1 MQYNLDMWKDQYNQL
16 MLDTTADEDMFS
28 YLQDIRY
35 DEIDPYWRRHVKK
48 AYLKAKKEEMKWE

>member
-1 MQYNLDMWKDQYNQL
+1 MV
-16 MLDTTADEDMFS
+16 DTSADEEVIS
-28 YLQDIRY
+28 YLQGIGY